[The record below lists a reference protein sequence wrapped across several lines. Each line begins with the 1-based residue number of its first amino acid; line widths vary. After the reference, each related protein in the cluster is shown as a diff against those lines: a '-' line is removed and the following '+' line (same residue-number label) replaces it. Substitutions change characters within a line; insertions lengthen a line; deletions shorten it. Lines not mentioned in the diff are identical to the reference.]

1 MKIKHDL
8 SIVYTHFFCTA
19 IHRDA
24 FWQDLVCW
32 QFIKVQKADLMCH
45 VIRKLLHL
53 CWPIRDEYSNFS
65 GATRHVFY
73 KITTLRVF
81 TEMLNQ
87 FRILVSGLKS
97 CLKIDIHCKPIPCNK
112 NRVFPVKFS
121 HREIPVMKT
130 GVPTMSK
137 IKKKMSHPSKAR
149 TKFLAVPTY
158 FNLVWIQKINFRH
171 CDFSFLN
178 PFCCLLQK

>member
-32 QFIKVQKADLMCH
+32 QFIKVQRADLMCH

-81 TEMLNQ
+81 TVMLNQ
-87 FRILVSGLKS
+87 FRILVKGLKS
-97 CLKIDIHCKPIPCNK
+97 CLNIDIYLK
-112 NRVFPVKFS
+112 
-121 HREIPVMKT
+121 
-130 GVPTMSK
+130 SK
-137 IKKKMSHPSKAR
+137 IKKNMSHPSKVL
-149 TKFLAVPTY
+149 TKCWAVPTY
-158 FNLVWIQKINFRH
+158 LNLVWIQKINFCN
-171 CDFSFLN
+171 CDVSFLN
-178 PFCCLLQK
+178 PFCCLIHK